1 MNGEP
6 EYKRQ
11 KYSNNLSNSSLAEI
25 TELLAE
31 SKRMNLER
39 MKGGLPLSVE
49 IDEMV
54 GNQEEFMANRLEA
67 GSKNVISDIITPELS
82 PLFNI

>member
-1 MNGEP
+1 
-6 EYKRQ
+6 
-11 KYSNNLSNSSLAEI
+11 
-25 TELLAE
+25 
-31 SKRMNLER
+31 MNLER

-67 GSKNVISDIITPELS
+67 GSKNIISNITASLRS
-82 PLFNI
+82 AFTYKMSKFCSQSDDSCFSNKNRVVTN

>member
-11 KYSNNLSNSSLAEI
+11 KYGAAANNLSNSSLAEI

-54 GNQEEFMANRLEA
+54 GNQEEFMANRL
-67 GSKNVISDIITPELS
+67 D
-82 PLFNI
+82 